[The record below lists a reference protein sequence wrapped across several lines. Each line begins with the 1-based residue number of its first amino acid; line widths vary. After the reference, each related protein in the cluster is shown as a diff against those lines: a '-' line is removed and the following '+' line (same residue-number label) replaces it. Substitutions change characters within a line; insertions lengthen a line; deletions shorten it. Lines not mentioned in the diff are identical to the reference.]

1 MHGALLTIFSLW
13 LCWTDR
19 TPGTLAGG
27 LGIARYMFLLMGFF
41 AFYNGLI
48 YNDMS
53 STAIELFGKTCYTI
67 MTKADENPEITY
79 ATRPSRAADPEA
91 AECVYP
97 FGMDPIWFRTTQE
110 IAVMN
115 SFKMKTSVILGVA
128 QMLLGTGMKGF
139 NAIYHRRGIE
149 FIFVV
154 IPQVLL
160 MLALFGFMDWLII
173 VKWQTDW
180 EVKEA

>member
-1 MHGALLTIFSLW
+1 MHGALLTLFATW
-13 LCWTDR
+13 LCWTKR
-19 TPGTLAGG
+19 EPGTLAGS
-27 LGIARYMFLLMGFF
+27 LSMARYLFLLMGFF

-53 STAIELFGKTCYTI
+53 STAVELFGRSCFTI
-67 MTKADENPEITY
+67 LTPSDEDPHKHY
-79 ATRPSRAADPEA
+79 ATRPSRAADPEG

-97 FGMDPIWFRTTQE
+97 FGMDPIWFRSTQE

-115 SFKMKTSVILGVA
+115 SLKMKTSVILGVG

-139 NAIYHRRGIE
+139 NAIYHRRGVE

-154 IPQVLL
+154 IP
-160 MLALFGFMDWLII
+160 
-173 VKWQTDW
+173 
-180 EVKEA
+180 